1 MAPDRTQLVTM
12 LTLLLV
18 IPVALFVLDRST
30 LFVVAL
36 SVPCVLLITGSLY
49 VMFGPVEDSH
59 ATNTA

>member
-36 SVPCVLLITGSLY
+36 SVPCVLLIAGSLY
-49 VMFGPVEDSH
+49 LMFGPVEDSH